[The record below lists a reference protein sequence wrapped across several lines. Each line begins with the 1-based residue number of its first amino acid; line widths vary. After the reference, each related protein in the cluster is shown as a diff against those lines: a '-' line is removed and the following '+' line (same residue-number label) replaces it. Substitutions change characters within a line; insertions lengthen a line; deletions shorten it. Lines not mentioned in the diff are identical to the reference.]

1 MGKTLF
7 SHKCYEKKPAHK
19 PMSRYR
25 EYVRMNLITA
35 SDSQAC
41 VCLLLVLTV
50 ERGLHHDR

>member
-1 MGKTLF
+1 MK
-7 SHKCYEKKPAHK
+7 KKPAHK

>member
-1 MGKTLF
+1 
-7 SHKCYEKKPAHK
+7 
-19 PMSRYR
+19 MSRYR